1 MRSKSQSLAV
11 DGASTSTSSQSLQ
24 PSSPLSPVSSVSRVS
39 SHEPLSA
46 TESSSTSMM
55 TLLFFQLLVMQYQFP
70 RKTHMILVQAMVSIF
85 SKASSAN
92 DAGEA

>member
-11 DGASTSTSSQSLQ
+11 DGASTSTSSQSL
-24 PSSPLSPVSSVSRVS
+24 
-39 SHEPLSA
+39 SA

-55 TLLFFQLLVMQYQFP
+55 ILLFFHQMKLLVMQYQFP